1 VTHAHGPDE
10 PEEPGPADADALLQ
24 AAFAGVDPAG
34 LQELLRRL
42 AAPGPAELAARA
54 AELAARPQPPSRRR
68 PRRAAAVTYRV
79 RIDLSGTRP
88 PVWRRLELSSG
99 LFLDEV
105 HDVIQAAFGWTDSHL
120 HRFGSGPAYYGQ
132 ETEYYLCPFEVEEG
146 EPGIPEEQVRL
157 DEVLRDHGETLFYN
171 YDFGDD
177 WQHVIR
183 LEAVL
188 PRREPA
194 PRARCTAGRRPGPPE
209 DCGGVEGY
217 ELIAA
222 ATDPGH
228 PGQAGAL
235 AELRRRYGA
244 DLSPETFSITPF
256 DVAAADAT
264 IAALSL
270 RDEPFEGPVPEPLAE
285 LAAALRTTPV
295 RRELRRLI
303 GDALREP
310 ADVDAATAARMVR
323 PYAWLLDR
331 VGPAG
336 ITLTGA
342 GYLPPAD
349 TAAAVTELALDA
361 EWPGAGNREY
371 HTRPVLD
378 LRQTATRMGLLRK
391 HRGRLLV
398 TSRGQ
403 AVAGDPLALWWYLAE
418 RMPVRAADPGARQAG
433 LLLLVT
439 VATGCDG
446 ELDDTV
452 ARFLRDIG
460 WASSDGT
467 PLSGSLAARAAW
479 DTRAVLRRLGAVRDE
494 PGPYRP
500 EQPTPD
506 GARFARAALRTWPR
520 GS

>member
-1 VTHAHGPDE
+1 VTHANGPDE
-10 PEEPGPADADALLQ
+10 AEPGQEDADALLQ
-24 AAFAGVDPAG
+24 AAFAGLDPAG

-42 AAPGPAELAARA
+42 AAAGPAGPAE
-54 AELAARPQPPSRRR
+54 RPPPPSRRR
-68 PRRAAAVTYRV
+68 PRRADAATYRV
-79 RIDLSGTRP
+79 RIDLSETRP
-88 PVWRRLELSSG
+88 PVWRRLELSSS

-120 HRFGSGPAYYGQ
+120 HRFGSGSAYYGK

-157 DEVLRDHGETLFYN
+157 DEVLQDPGETLFYG

-188 PRREPA
+188 PRSESAR
-194 PRARCTAGRRPGPPE
+194 RARCTAGRRPGPPE

-217 ELIAA
+217 ELIVA
-222 ATDPGH
+222 ATDPDN
-228 PGQAGAL
+228 PGQAAAV
-235 AELRRRYGA
+235 AELRRLYG
-244 DLSPETFSITPF
+244 DEVSPEAFSITPF
-256 DVAAADAT
+256 DVADVDAA

-270 RDEPFEGPVPEPLAE
+270 RDDQFEGPVPEPLRE

-295 RRELRRLI
+295 RRQLRRLI

-310 ADVDAATAARMVR
+310 ADVDAVTAARMVR

-342 GYLPPAD
+342 GYLPPVHV
-349 TAAAVTELALDA
+349 AAAVTELALDA
-361 EWPGAGNREY
+361 EWPGAGNRESQ
-371 HTRPVLD
+371 TRPVLD
-378 LRQTATRMGLLRK
+378 LRQSATRMGLLRK

-403 AVAGDPLALWWYLAE
+403 AVAADPLALWWHLAE
-418 RMPVRAADPGARQAG
+418 RMPVRSADPGERQAG
-433 LLLLVT
+433 LLLLVA
-439 VATGCDG
+439 VATRSAD
-446 ELDDTV
+446 ELNETV

-467 PLSGSLAARAAW
+467 PLSSGLAGRAAR
-479 DTRAVLRRLGAVRDE
+479 DTKAVLRRLGGVRQE
-494 PGPYRP
+494 RGSYAP
-500 EQPTPD
+500 ERPTPD
-506 GARFARAALRTWPR
+506 GALFARAALQTWPR